1 MLLIC
6 HQVNPKFNVVRQS
19 FVHSYRHPKLSVD
32 IQMKFK
38 NQKWIAREVGIENWE
53 GVEKD
58 NCDTYQ
64 NQFYA
69 QSFEMLEN
77 RDMPKLN

>member
-1 MLLIC
+1 MI
-6 HQVNPKFNVVRQS
+6 QVQ
-19 FVHSYRHPKLSVD
+19 SYRHPMISVD

-38 NQKWIAREVGIENWE
+38 NQKWIARAIGAENWE
-53 GVEKD
+53 DVEKD

-69 QSFEMLEN
+69 QSFEMLQN
-77 RDMPKLN
+77 RHHG

>member
-1 MLLIC
+1 MTS
-6 HQVNPKFNVVRQS
+6 VD
-19 FVHSYRHPKLSVD
+19 SVD

-38 NQKWIAREVGIENWE
+38 NQKWIARAIGVENWE
-53 GVEKD
+53 EVEKD

-77 RDMPKLN
+77 RNQAEQCTLAQILLIR

>member
-1 MLLIC
+1 
-6 HQVNPKFNVVRQS
+6 
-19 FVHSYRHPKLSVD
+19 
-32 IQMKFK
+32 MKFK
-38 NQKWIAREVGIENWE
+38 NQKWIARAIGIENWE
-53 GVEKD
+53 EVEKD

-77 RDMPKLN
+77 RNQAKLNSVLYSISEIRLIRLQTGVP